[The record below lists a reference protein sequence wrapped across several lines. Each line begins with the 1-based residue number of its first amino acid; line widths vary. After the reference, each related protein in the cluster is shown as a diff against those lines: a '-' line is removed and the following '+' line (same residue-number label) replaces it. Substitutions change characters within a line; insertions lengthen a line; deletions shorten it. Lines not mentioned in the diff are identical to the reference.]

1 MYTVSIRVE
10 AESQSLVAS
19 LLDNMIEAASVAG
32 LKIETATIHKEL
44 SLIEKIQTVDALI
57 KEIAEE
63 VDKIE
68 ASQQKGEDN
77 GENP

>member
-1 MYTVSIRVE
+1 MYTVSVRLNTKDQNAVADFLSGIMIH
-10 AESQSLVAS
+10 AE
-19 LLDNMIEAASVAG
+19 DIG
-32 LKIETATIHKEL
+32 LTVDTATMHKEL